1 MGLVRA
7 MLRAARTGRRSSTS
21 RLAEWGRKRKCS
33 RPGRNRKV
41 YAVRL
46 RNRRFLLFSST
57 AVSGAGA
64 CAALVAL
71 GVLDPWTA
79 AQALLLAAV
88 CGSVAFLALLVRRNS
103 VQVRL
108 LRRSLDRHLREVAEI
123 AGENR
128 AELFG
133 RADELTD
140 RLDAVAESVAGLR
153 ADLAERD
160 SEVEMVGGS
169 AVHARA
175 AS

>member
-1 MGLVRA
+1 M
-7 MLRAARTGRRSSTS
+7 
-21 RLAEWGRKRKCS
+21 
-33 RPGRNRKV
+33 
-41 YAVRL
+41 RL
-46 RNRRFLLFSST
+46 RNRRFLLLSSM

-64 CAALVAL
+64 CAALIAL
-71 GVLDPWTA
+71 GLLDPWTA
-79 AQALLLAAV
+79 VQLLLLAAV
-88 CGSVAFLALLVRRNS
+88 CGSVALLALLVRRNS

-108 LRRSLDRHLREVAEI
+108 LRRGFDRHLKEIAEI

-160 SEVEMVGGS
+160 GVGMVGGA